1 MSDNENES
9 VINLSADAQDRLK
22 KAINEISD
30 SMTRSAAERDL
41 VKEIVNKVAEE
52 TQIEKRLVKRLA
64 KTFYLNSFEADVA
77 HQRDFEN
84 IFEIVT
90 KRR

>member
-1 MSDNENES
+1 VSDNES
-9 VINLSADAQDRLK
+9 VINLSADAQERLK

-30 SMTRSAAERDL
+30 SMTRAAAERDL
-41 VKEIVNKVAEE
+41 VKEIVNKVADE
-52 TQIEKRLVKRLA
+52 TQLARKLVKRMA

-77 HQRDFEN
+77 DQRDFEN

>member
-1 MSDNENES
+1 MSDNES
-9 VINLSADAQDRLK
+9 VINLSADSQDRLK

-52 TQIEKRLVKRLA
+52 TQIDKKLIKRMA
-64 KTFYLNSFEADVA
+64 KTFFLNNFDEDVA

-90 KRR
+90 KRK

>member
-1 MSDNENES
+1 MSDSDS

-41 VKEIVNKVAEE
+41 VKEIVSKVADE
-52 TQIEKRLVKRLA
+52 TQIDKKLIKRLA

>member
-1 MSDNENES
+1 MSDNESE
-9 VINLSADAQDRLK
+9 INLSADAQERLK

-41 VKEIVNKVAEE
+41 VKEIVNKVADE
-52 TQIEKRLVKRLA
+52 TQIDKKLIKRLA

>member
-1 MSDNENES
+1 MSDSES
-9 VINLSADAQDRLK
+9 MINLSADAQEKLK
-22 KAINEISD
+22 KAVNELSD
-30 SMTRSAAERDL
+30 SMTRTAAERDL
-41 VKEIVNKVAEE
+41 VKEIVKKISEE
-52 TQIEKRLVKRLA
+52 TQIDKKIIRRMA
-64 KTFYLNSFEADVA
+64 KTFYQNSFEAEIA